1 MDFIEDHIV
10 RNGFISEQQKLNL
23 IYSPEMAPYSFVGA
37 LIHYSMLPEP
47 YAEIQVS
54 MEEGM
59 PERREGVVSDFDRQ
73 ENECEDDIELEELL
87 DLYNNLTIRDVKS
100 IT

>member
-47 YAEIQVS
+47 YAVIQVS